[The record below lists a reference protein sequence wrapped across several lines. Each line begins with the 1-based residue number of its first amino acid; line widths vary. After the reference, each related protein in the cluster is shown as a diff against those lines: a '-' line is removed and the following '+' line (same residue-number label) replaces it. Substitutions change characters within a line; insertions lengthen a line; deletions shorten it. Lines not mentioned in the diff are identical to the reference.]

1 MTTLGAPISARR
13 PRFPKLLRLFE
24 PAPPAIPMTDPAAI
38 RASYPRWQRRVLIS
52 SIIGYAVFYFVRK
65 NLSIAMPLMERDLGI
80 SKSGLGLFL
89 TLHGVLYGVSKFA
102 NGFFGDR
109 CNARAFMVVGLV
121 ASAVMN
127 IFFGLGSSVVTLGIV
142 WMLNGWFQGMGF
154 PPCARLMTHW
164 FPPRD
169 FATKFSI
176 WNTSHSLGA
185 GLILV
190 LCGSLLAPI
199 SWRACFLV
207 PAAIALV
214 CSLYLWMTLP
224 DTPPSVGL
232 PEVEG
237 TRTDLPEPETGPEFR
252 AFLFQAV
259 FRNKYIWLVSLA
271 NFFVYTLRYGMLDWG
286 PTLLTQAKHVT
297 IGNAGWMV
305 AAFEGAGVLGA
316 MLSGWLTD
324 RFFGGRAMRVGLMFM
339 VLAGLSV
346 LAFWKV
352 GGQSMLWN
360 TVLLCAAGFFIYG
373 PQCLIGIAAAKL
385 ATKRAAA
392 TAVGLTGLFGYA
404 STILSGWGLGMLV
417 ERFGWNAGFTGLIA
431 IAVVG
436 TLIFAL
442 AWPAK
447 AHGYAVDQSAPQ
459 PLAPSPPSPVQGP
472 PN

>member
-1 MTTLGAPISARR
+1 MTVSRAPILVRR
-13 PRFPKLLRLFE
+13 SRFPRLFRLFE
-24 PAPPAIPMTDPAAI
+24 PAPPAAPITDPATI

-65 NLSIAMPLMERDLGI
+65 NLSIAMPLMERELGI

-109 CNARAFMVVGLV
+109 CNARAFMVVGL
-121 ASAVMN
+121 ASSAVMN
-127 IFFGLGSSVVTLGIV
+127 IFFGLSSAVVTLGIV

-164 FPPRD
+164 FPPKD

-190 LCGSLLAPI
+190 LCGSLLAPV
-199 SWRACFLV
+199 SWRLCFLV

-224 DTPPSVGL
+224 DTPPSLGL

-237 TRTDLPEPETGPEFR
+237 TRSELPEPETGAEFR

-259 FRNKYIWLVSLA
+259 FCNRYIWLVSLA

-297 IGNAGWMV
+297 ISSAGWMV

-324 RFFGGRAMRVGLMFM
+324 RFFGGRAMRVGLIYM
-339 VLAGLSV
+339 VMAGASV

-404 STILSGWGLGMLV
+404 STVLSGWGLGMLV
-417 ERFGWNAGFTGLIA
+417 ERYGWNAGFVGLIA
-431 IAVVG
+431 VAVVG
-436 TLIFAL
+436 TLLFAL

-447 AHGYAVDQSAPQ
+447 AHGYAIEASDPQ
-459 PLAPSPPSPVQGP
+459 PLTRLPAG
-472 PN
+472 